1 MDNVIQKDDVVVLSD
16 NKSYSV
22 LRVFEYEGDSYVVFL
37 QRTDY
42 DEKNPVVLFARERV
56 DDEKASVDII
66 LDEDFI
72 RELSAHLQS
81 ISEDNE

>member
-56 DDEKASVDII
+56 DDEKVSVDII

-81 ISEDNE
+81 ISDDNE

>member
-1 MDNVIQKDDVVVLSD
+1 LDNVIQKDDVVVLSD

-56 DDEKASVDII
+56 DDEKVSVDII

-81 ISEDNE
+81 ISDDNE

>member
-56 DDEKASVDII
+56 DDEKVSVDII